1 MEENKLDN
9 TDRKGL
15 RLRSWSQF
23 LLVCFFVFLAAAA
36 GSVVRFRLDLTEDNR
51 YSLSKPTREILR
63 NLHDDIFIQVY
74 LDGEMPVLFKKLKRS
89 VREMLDEF
97 SLASNRRVDYQ
108 FINPYSQDDPALRQ
122 KEQEQLIAKGLS
134 PVNVIIREK
143 DGGSSRKMIYPGMLI
158 NYNNI
163 EVPVNFLKNNPS
175 LSPEENLLHSAE
187 GLEYELIRTISTL
200 VSDTVY
206 RVAFIEGH
214 GEVPEIE
221 VADFIM
227 SLAKFY
233 TVDRG
238 NPQGK
243 PGILDKYAAVI
254 VAGPKEKID
263 EPDLYVIDRYIMNGG
278 RVLWLCEEVEVNADS
293 LVYGETVALYKPTGL
308 EEMLFKYG
316 VRINPV
322 VVQDLDCMLI
332 PLKAVSGGAAQQ
344 VVPAPWI
351 YYPLLH
357 PSPDHPVTRNVNRV
371 AGKFVNYIDTVGRD
385 TGVKKH
391 ILLTTGNQCRT
402 VSPPVAINLKEI
414 DRLPDMELFNRQHL
428 PVAVLLEGKF
438 RSAFTNRYIPGLTEN
453 NPEKNKTESKPTA
466 MIVIADRDIIR
477 NEVSRSGKT
486 EIPLPLG
493 QDRYTLQVYGNRD
506 FLLNCVNYLV
516 DDKGLINLRAREL
529 KLRLL
534 DKKKLSRYGTLIK
547 VANTAG
553 PVLIVIMAGIIFNIL
568 RRKKYSR

>member
-1 MEENKLDN
+1 MEENKL
-9 TDRKGL
+9 KSSVL
-15 RLRSWSQF
+15 RETKLRSWSEF
-23 LLVCFFVFLAAAA
+23 LLVCFIVLLTSIA
-36 GSVVRFRLDLTEDNR
+36 GSFIRFRIDMTGDKR

-63 NLHDDIFIQVY
+63 NLKEDIFIQVY

-97 SLASNRRVDYQ
+97 SVASNRRVDYQ
-108 FINPYSQDDPALRQ
+108 FINPYSQPNADLRQ

-163 EVPVNFLKNNPS
+163 EVPVNFLRNNPA
-175 LSPEENLLHSAE
+175 LTPEENLLHSAE
-187 GLEYELIRTISTL
+187 GLEYELIKTISTL

-221 VADFIM
+221 VADLIIN
-227 SLAKFY
+227 LAKYY

-238 NPQGK
+238 NPLGR
-243 PGILDKYAAVI
+243 PGALDRYAAVI
-254 VAGPKEKID
+254 VAGPRERID
-263 EPDLYVIDRYIMNGG
+263 EADLFVIDQYIMNGG
-278 RVLWLCEEVEVNADS
+278 RVIWLCEEVEVNADS
-293 LVYGETVALYKPTGL
+293 LVYGETVALYKPSGL
-308 EEMLFKYG
+308 EEILFKYG

-322 VVQDLDCMLI
+322 LVQDLDCMLI
-332 PLKAVSGGAAQQ
+332 PVKAVAGGAAQQ
-344 VVPAPWI
+344 VVPAPWV
-351 YYPLLH
+351 YYPFLH
-357 PSPDHPVTRNVNRV
+357 PSPGHPVTRNINKV

-385 TGVKKH
+385 PDIKKH
-391 ILLTTGNQCRT
+391 ILLTSGNQSRT
-402 VSPPVAINLKEI
+402 VSPPVTISLKEI
-414 DRLPDMELFNRQHL
+414 DRLPENDMYNRQYL
-428 PVAVLLEGKF
+428 PVAVLLEGRF
-438 RSAFTNRYIPGLTEN
+438 RSAFVNRYIPGLTTG
-453 NPEKNKTESKPTA
+453 KDFKTESKHAA

-477 NEVSRSGKT
+477 NEVSYSGKN

-506 FLLNCVNYLV
+506 FLVNCVNYLV
-516 DDKGLINLRAREL
+516 DDKGLINLRSREM

-534 DKKKLSRYGTLIK
+534 DKKLLSEYRTPIK
-547 VANTAG
+547 VVNTAG
-553 PVLIVIMAGIIFNIL
+553 PVILVIVAGILFNIL
-568 RRKKYSR
+568 RRKKYAR